1 MSLPSIEEQQRRH
14 FLCSFS
20 FSLKLSL
27 LCLGHIV
34 RSSQLLEADLLGL
47 LSESSSAHV
56 KAVLSDETLLVV
68 ADSAAAGVL
77 AVLSGVRELLVGHF
91 VYVFLST
98 DVFVVVVSVCFQD
111 LLFINN

>member
-1 MSLPSIEEQQRRH
+1 M
-14 FLCSFS
+14 
-20 FSLKLSL
+20 
-27 LCLGHIV
+27 

-77 AVLSGVRELLVGHF
+77 AILSGVRELLVGHF